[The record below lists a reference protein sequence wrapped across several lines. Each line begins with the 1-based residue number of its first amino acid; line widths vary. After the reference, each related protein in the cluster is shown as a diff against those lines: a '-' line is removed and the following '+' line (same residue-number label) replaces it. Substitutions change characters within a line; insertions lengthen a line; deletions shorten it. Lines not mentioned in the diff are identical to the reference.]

1 MEVRAQAIQYLTQ
14 KKKELAEKREK
25 LMRPVQELDKE
36 IAALSATLSVALR
49 DDTPVSLEPEGFPL
63 RKIRH
68 MTQTQALV
76 EIATYNGGTI
86 RSLEVKP
93 ILIAAKLMKN
103 TKNAAH
109 MVNGAIARSGAF
121 ERTGRG
127 EYRLKTEPPDQ
138 GVLTGP
144 HGMLTSPTARLTN

>member
-1 MEVRAQAIQYLTQ
+1 MDGREQAIQYLTQ
-14 KKKELAEKREK
+14 KKRELTEKREK

-36 IAALSATLSVALR
+36 LAALAATLSIALR
-49 DDTPVSLEPEGFPL
+49 DDTSAMLEADGFPL
-63 RKIRH
+63 RKIRN
-68 MTQTQALV
+68 MTQTQALI
-76 EIATYNGGTI
+76 EIAKYNGGTI

-127 EYRLKTEPPDQ
+127 EYRLKTENEAPNERVILPYRSSSVVIKPVQ
-138 GVLTGP
+138 
-144 HGMLTSPTARLTN
+144 